1 MAQWLAMTVMH
12 LPGAAGR
19 PGPQIQIDRGG
30 IRRLPGPR
38 LGAVLTPVKLIPAL
52 LPAPLQGRRLLP
64 SGLTTPLLRLSPCF
78 FFSHTETRRRDSDS
92 HDTMILGCGLLP

>member
-30 IRRLPGPR
+30 IRRLQARGPR

-64 SGLTTPLLRLSPCF
+64 SSLTTPLLRLSPC
-78 FFSHTETRRRDSDS
+78 
-92 HDTMILGCGLLP
+92 